1 MSGRRAVRIGF
12 ALALVL
18 AMTSAA
24 FWWWGRARVIQ
35 AGSAVV
41 LVEGRDL
48 NLTGTG
54 GEAGVGIGGTLGLV
68 GDRCVGFVSDGEG
81 SVIVWPAGTSV
92 SGSGKDL
99 TITSEGKTVRLGDQV
114 EGGTLQRNDFP
125 EFDGHLPDACQGFP
139 LIDVG
144 LNS

>member
-1 MSGRRAVRIGF
+1 MSRRGAVRIG
-12 ALALVL
+12 LALVL
-18 AMTSAA
+18 VVATMSAA
-24 FWWWGRARVIQ
+24 FWWWGRARVIE

-48 NLTGTG
+48 NLTGTD
-54 GEAGVGIGGTLGLV
+54 EAGVGIAGTLGLV
-68 GDRCVGFVSDGEG
+68 GDRCVGFVSDGDG

-92 SGSGKDL
+92 SGSGEDL

-114 EGGTLQRNDFP
+114 EAGSLQRSDFP
-125 EFDGHLPDACQGFP
+125 EFDGRLPDACRGFP

>member
-1 MSGRRAVRIGF
+1 MSGRSVVRIGL

-18 AMTSAA
+18 AVSGGV
-24 FWWWGRARVIQ
+24 WWWWSRARVIQ

-48 NLTGTG
+48 HLTGTL
-54 GEAGVGIGGTLGLV
+54 EAGVGIGGTLGLV
-68 GDRCVGFVSDGEG
+68 GDRCVGLASDVEG

-92 SGSGKDL
+92 SGSGADL
-99 TITSEGKTVRLGDQV
+99 TITSEGKTVRLGDRV
-114 EGGTLQRNDFP
+114 EGGSAQRNDFP
-125 EFDGHLPDACQGFP
+125 EFDGLLPEACRGFP